1 MSRRIR
7 LSQLLGRKVYDRAG
21 GYAGR
26 IEEVRARQ
34 NADGTCVVEE
44 YLLGRQG
51 LLERLSVVGA
61 AGYLV
66 SALGGYSSP
75 ASHRAPWMCIDLS
88 NPKRPQLTCRV
99 EELERLEA

>member
-34 NADGTCVVEE
+34 NADGICVVEE

-51 LLERLSVVGA
+51 LLERLSVV
-61 AGYLV
+61 YLV